1 MSSTNTRFLVAYAL
15 LVGLPLLGLAGA
27 LKTGRKLT
35 APISVNGA
43 WKLEIDDHLLTS
55 QPCLKAITS
64 LQHSAMVISQSGK
77 QFALNFGAE
86 SKLPGSG
93 TISGLDL
100 SAEVATSRAGAE
112 TACGG
117 NGVLSIAATLD
128 PKTASVMSGTISVND
143 CSSCSP
149 VKFQAEL
156 QTLTG
161 RRETR

>member
-27 LKTGRKLT
+27 LKAGRKLA
-35 APISVNGA
+35 APISINGT
-43 WKLEIDDHLLTS
+43 WKLEIDDNLLTS
-55 QPCLKAITS
+55 QACLKAATP
-64 LQHSAMVISQSGK
+64 LQHSVMAISQSGK
-77 QFALNFGAE
+77 LLVLNFGGE

-93 TISGLDL
+93 TINGLDL

-112 TACGG
+112 SACGG

-128 PKTASVMSGTISVND
+128 PTTASAMGGTISVND
-143 CSSCSP
+143 CTSCSP

-156 QTLTG
+156 QTATG
-161 RRETR
+161 RREAR